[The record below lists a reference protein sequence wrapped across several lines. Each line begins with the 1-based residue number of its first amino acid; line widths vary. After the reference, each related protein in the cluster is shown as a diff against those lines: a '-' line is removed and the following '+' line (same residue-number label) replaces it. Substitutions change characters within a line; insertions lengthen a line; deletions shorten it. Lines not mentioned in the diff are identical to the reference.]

1 MNIITI
7 ISIINM
13 IQCIMFWC
21 IKSLLPLCLRVCRV
35 LVGRVRPWS
44 SRTLVSTRTI
54 GSSSVAS
61 PSLWFAF
68 GAKSLQSASKLL
80 SRSFQTCN
88 RRKKTSRQYG
98 HYRHCRQYKFKACF
112 KMGCWLIHRLQK
124 VAQVWTVLV
133 WNKLV
138 GKAQQDLQQPFYP
151 VVFQKLD

>member
-1 MNIITI
+1 MIFLIILINIINTIMNIITI

-54 GSSSVAS
+54 GEFV
-61 PSLWFAF
+61 LLQ
-68 GAKSLQSASKLL
+68 AKSLVCIRCEISAKCIQTAESFISDLQSA
-80 SRSFQTCN
+80 
-88 RRKKTSRQYG
+88 KKASRQYG

-112 KMGCWLIHRLQK
+112 KMACWLIHWLQK
-124 VAQVWTVLV
+124 VAQVWTV
-133 WNKLV
+133 
-138 GKAQQDLQQPFYP
+138 
-151 VVFQKLD
+151 